1 MTRAMVFV
9 PTQVDSG
16 VRTSAAV
23 MLKNE
28 IKKHW
33 EPPGSPDDESEQKK
47 EGSYTAEEKQLIRDN
62 IYATLVQ
69 AASSL
74 PISQQLLESIR
85 LIALHDYPSA

>member
-1 MTRAMVFV
+1 MGLGDS
-9 PTQVDSG
+9 QVDSG

-33 EPPGSPDDESEQKK
+33 EPPGSAEDENEHKK
-47 EGSYTAEEKQLIRDN
+47 EGSYTAEEKQLIRDS
-62 IYATLVQ
+62 IYSTLVQ
-69 AASSL
+69 VASSP